1 MNPFVSRTVVAAC
14 ASAFVA
20 CGGSAPSGAP
30 GSVRQSPLSRD
41 TAPSTRDLSQ
51 LVVDNTRFAFELYRE
66 LAPGNSGNLFYSPYS
81 ISIALAMAY
90 AGAAGQTAQQMSRAL
105 HYTLAPARLHY
116 AFDALDLALASRAE
130 DAMGQGLRLQVAG
143 SLWGDVSMTFQSAF
157 LDTLAV
163 DYGAGLQV
171 ADFVGAPEPARVA
184 INGWVS
190 DRTSRKIP
198 ELLPVRSIDS
208 QTRVV
213 LVNAIYFDAPW
224 AVPFDPKATAS
235 AAFTRADGSTTTVDT
250 MSALASNFLGY
261 AEGPTWQAVE
271 IPYAGEST
279 SMVIVLPQPGQ
290 FATVEQGLTGD
301 FVNSLR
307 PSSDLNLQVM
317 LPKLTVHRP
326 VMDLTAQLKALGMV
340 DAFAESADF
349 SAMSA
354 APLKLKA
361 VFHDAFVRVDENGTE
376 AAASTAVVS
385 TLISAPQLSKTVNVN
400 RPFFFFVRDV
410 LTNAVLFIGRIMD
423 PTAPS

>member
-1 MNPFVSRTVVAAC
+1 
-14 ASAFVA
+14 
-20 CGGSAPSGAP
+20 
-30 GSVRQSPLSRD
+30 
-41 TAPSTRDLSQ
+41 
-51 LVVDNTRFAFELYRE
+51 
-66 LAPGNSGNLFYSPYS
+66 
-81 ISIALAMAY
+81 
-90 AGAAGQTAQQMSRAL
+90 
-105 HYTLAPARLHY
+105 
-116 AFDALDLALASRAE
+116 
-130 DAMGQGLRLQVAG
+130 
-143 SLWGDVSMTFQSAF
+143 MTFQSAF

-190 DRTSRKIP
+190 DRTNGKIP
-198 ELLPVRSIDS
+198 ELLPVKSIDS

-235 AAFTRADGSTTTVDT
+235 AAFTRADGSTVTVDT

-279 SMVIVLPQPGQ
+279 FMVIVLPQPGQ

-317 LPKLTVHRP
+317 LPKFTVHRP
-326 VMDLTAQLKALGMV
+326 VMD
-340 DAFAESADF
+340 
-349 SAMSA
+349 
-354 APLKLKA
+354 P
-361 VFHDAFVRVDENGTE
+361 
-376 AAASTAVVS
+376 
-385 TLISAPQLSKTVNVN
+385 
-400 RPFFFFVRDV
+400 RP
-410 LTNAVLFIGRIMD
+410 
-423 PTAPS
+423 S